1 MIQGLSAW
9 VKVLKS
15 TLRRG
20 EFTYYDTIYQSLYL
34 ILRIQMEV
42 HVCEYKYEIM
52 TDPYLVFLIQVIA

>member
-9 VKVLKS
+9 VKFLKS

-52 TDPYLVFLIQVIA
+52 TDP